1 MINADILYK
10 LFDCKEGFELPD
22 KIIDLYKNDKQK
34 LENIASELSQK
45 IDESDKDNDLFLEYF
60 QSEHSERKS
69 LKQDYTPNEIS
80 KLIYNLI
87 KRDGNISILDFC
99 AGTGSLSIPWLID
112 GKDRTIEFREYSKR
126 SIAFLL
132 LNLLIRKVNAAIKQM
147 DVLTDEC
154 FQILEIGIV
163 SKIDYK
169 FDIVISNP
177 PYSQS
182 WNPVSLIDELKPP
195 PKSKADYAFVIKG
208 LESLKEDGTMVMV
221 LPHGVL
227 FRGQAEGEIRK
238 YLLRENYIDAII
250 GLPEHMFQNT
260 GIPVCLVIFRKNRSE
275 KNVLFIDASKEFIK
289 VNKFN
294 KLEEKHIEKI
304 VSVYKNRLEVEKYSH
319 IATYEEI
326 EKNEFNLNI
335 PRYVDTFE
343 HEECDPLDVAVS
355 DLLATQIDIVKT
367 QDRLISMMKELVGD
381 SDEVQ
386 CELNRAVET
395 LEDYQKLGVSM
406 LEGIVRGFGKDW

>member
-10 LFDCKEGFELPD
+10 LFNCKEGFELPD
-22 KIIDLYKNDKQK
+22 KIIDLYKNDKPK

-80 KLIYNLI
+80 KLIYRLI
-87 KRDGNISILDFC
+87 KRDGKISILDFC

-112 GKDRTIEFREYSKR
+112 GEDRTIEFREYSKR

-132 LNLLIRKVNAAIKQM
+132 LNLLIRKVNATIKQM

-163 SKIDYK
+163 SKIDCK

-182 WNPVSLIDELKPP
+182 WNPVSLINGLKPL

-208 LESLKEDGTMVMV
+208 LENLKEDGTMVMV

-227 FRGQAEGEIRK
+227 FRGQTEGEIRK

-260 GIPVCLVIFRKNRSE
+260 GVPVCLVIFRKNRSE

-304 VSVYKNRLEVEKYSH
+304 VSVYKNRLEVGKYSH

-343 HEECDPLDVAVS
+343 YEECDPLDVAVS

-367 QDRLISMMKELVGD
+367 QDKLISMMKELVGD

-406 LEGIVRGFGKDW
+406 LEGIVRGFGKD

>member
-80 KLIYNLI
+80 KLIYKLI
-87 KRDGNISILDFC
+87 KRDGKISILDFC

-132 LNLLIRKVNAAIKQM
+132 LNLLIRNVNAVIKQM

-169 FDIVISNP
+169 FDVIISNP

-182 WNPVSLIDELKPP
+182 WNPVSLINGLKHP

-208 LESLKEDGTMVMV
+208 LENLKEDGTMVMV

-260 GIPVCLVIFRKNRSE
+260 GIPVCLVIFKKNRSE
-275 KNVLFIDASKEFIK
+275 KMCYLSTQA
-289 VNKFN
+289 
-294 KLEEKHIEKI
+294 
-304 VSVYKNRLEVEKYSH
+304 KN
-319 IATYEEI
+319 
-326 EKNEFNLNI
+326 
-335 PRYVDTFE
+335 
-343 HEECDPLDVAVS
+343 
-355 DLLATQIDIVKT
+355 LLK
-367 QDRLISMMKELVGD
+367 
-381 SDEVQ
+381 
-386 CELNRAVET
+386 
-395 LEDYQKLGVSM
+395 
-406 LEGIVRGFGKDW
+406 

>member
-182 WNPVSLIDELKPP
+182 WNPVSLINGLKPL

-208 LESLKEDGTMVMV
+208 LESLKKDGTMVMV
-221 LPHGVL
+221 LPHGIL

-238 YLLRENYIDAII
+238 YLLKENYIDAII
-250 GLPEHMFQNT
+250 GLPERMFQNT
-260 GIPVCLVIFRKNRSE
+260 SVPVCLVIFRKNRSE

-304 VSVYKNRLEVEKYSH
+304 VSVYKNRLEVGKYSH

-343 HEECDPLDVAVS
+343 HEECDPLDVAVY

-367 QDRLISMMKELVGD
+367 QDKLISMMKELVGD

-406 LEGIVRGFGKDW
+406 LEGIVRGFGKD